1 MKLSTNKS
9 LGWQIAVVGLV
20 ILAVCLIFNQPKPI
34 VQQPKERVI
43 ERRIETKEA
52 NVDQLLNQVAVD
64 RNVINSINNQLVRL
78 KWQLNAFKKNGDTTQ
93 IIKLQDIIIHAQ
105 DTTIVQYE
113 VMDSRKDSIIA
124 DLQDI
129 SKSKDTIIDIKDQ
142 KIKKKNRTILG
153 LTILSILEAGAIIIK

>member
-1 MKLSTNKS
+1 MKLSTNKA

-20 ILAVCLIFNQPKPI
+20 ILAVSLIFNQPKPI

-52 NVDQLLNQVAVD
+52 NVDQLLSQVAID

-78 KWQLNAFKKNGDTTQ
+78 KWQLNAFKKDGDTTQ

-113 VMDSRKDSIIA
+113 VMDLRKDSIIA

-142 KIKKKNRTILG
+142 KIKKKNRKILG
-153 LTILSILEAGAIIIK
+153 LTILSILEAGAFILK

>member
-1 MKLSTNKS
+1 MKLSTNKALIS
-9 LGWQIAVVGLV
+9 KIIDAGLVGLV
-20 ILAVCLIFNQPKPI
+20 CFFIINQPKPI
-34 VQQPKERVI
+34 VKQPKERVI

-52 NVDQLLNQVAVD
+52 NVDQLLSQVAID
-64 RNVINSINNQLVRL
+64 RNVINSINNQLLRL
-78 KWQLNAFKKNGDTTQ
+78 KWQLNAYKKDGDTTQ

-153 LTILSILEAGAIIIK
+153 LTILSVLEAGAIIIK